1 MYNIIN
7 KYRKECDYM
16 AETKQPIIRVENV
29 TKTYASFKGA
39 KEHKALDGI
48 SFEVKPGE
56 FVGIMGASGSGK
68 TTLLNILAGIDRLT
82 TGSIFIDN
90 KNIADMKD
98 DELSKFRRQNIGY
111 IFQDFNLLDSLT
123 VKENIAL
130 PLILDKKPPK
140 DIEKTVIELME
151 FLGIESLSEKYQFNI
166 SGGQKQRVATARALA
181 NKPKVCFADEPTGN
195 LDSKSSKNVM
205 EMLSEI
211 NQEKQSTILMVT
223 HDPFAASYC
232 SKIIFIKDG
241 NLSLVVNKDN
251 TKTRKDFFNHI
262 IELQSTLGS
271 EE

>member
-1 MYNIIN
+1 METTKSEII
-7 KYRKECDYM
+7 K
-16 AETKQPIIRVENV
+16 VENV
-29 TKTYASFKGA
+29 TKVYSSFKGA
-39 KEHKALDGI
+39 NEHKALDGI
-48 SFEVKPGE
+48 SFSVTEGE

-68 TTLLNILAGIDRLT
+68 TTLLNILTGIDRLT
-82 TGSIFIDN
+82 TGSVYFGD
-90 KNIADMKD
+90 KNTADMKD

-130 PLILDKKPPK
+130 PLILDKKQPNEI
-140 DIEKTVIELME
+140 DESVLELMK
-151 FLGIESLSEKYQFNI
+151 FLGIEELGDKYQFNI
-166 SGGQKQRVATARALA
+166 SGGQKQRVAAARALV

-195 LDSKSSKNVM
+195 LDSKSSKSVM

-211 NQEKQSTILMVT
+211 NSKRGSTILMVT

-241 NLSLVVNKDN
+241 KLNFVVNRDT
-251 TKTRKDFFNHI
+251 TKTRKDFFNNI
-262 IELQSTLGS
+262 LELQSTLGS

>member
-1 MYNIIN
+1 MQ
-7 KYRKECDYM
+7 
-16 AETKQPIIRVENV
+16 ETKKTIISVENV

-39 KEHKALDGI
+39 SEHKALDGI
-48 SFEVKPGE
+48 SFEVKQGE

-82 TGSIFIDN
+82 TGDVYIDN
-90 KNIADMKD
+90 KNIANMKD
-98 DELSKFRRQNIGY
+98 GELSKFRRQNIGY

-130 PLILDKKPPK
+130 PLILDKVPPTE
-140 DIEKTVIELME
+140 IEKTVIDLMK
-151 FLGIESLSEKYQFNI
+151 FLGIETLSEKYQFNI
-166 SGGQKQRVATARALA
+166 SGGQKQRVASARALV

-205 EMLSEI
+205 EMLSDI
-211 NQEKQSTILMVT
+211 NKEKESTILMVT
-223 HDPFAASYC
+223 HDPYAASYC

-241 NLSLVVNKDN
+241 KLNLVVNKDN
-251 TKTRKDFFNHI
+251 TKTRNEFFNHI